1 MIFNAECIHQHCLT
15 GISKLKTYDESA
27 RGMSTD
33 NKRQLIIFYVTCLP
47 IENEPRELATCLRAF
62 LDNCGTMH
70 AELYGKPAPSS
81 TPWPE
86 LHMPLHNKIFAINIC
101 QIRSSVCWDTL
112 FPKQKQDVPQD
123 QCHIKRISMTVY
135 FSFNVYQSSHD
146 TFYCVSDFQYKTLTC
161 YFIRMLTSQ
170 LIFDLI
176 WHNTMY
182 AVVLVLFVC
191 FAVNYK

>member
-1 MIFNAECIHQHCLT
+1 MIFNAECIHKHCLT

-27 RGMSTD
+27 HGMSTD
-33 NKRQLIIFYVTCLP
+33 NKRQLIFFYVTCLP

-101 QIRSSVCWDTL
+101 QIRSSVC
-112 FPKQKQDVPQD
+112 
-123 QCHIKRISMTVY
+123 
-135 FSFNVYQSSHD
+135 
-146 TFYCVSDFQYKTLTC
+146 
-161 YFIRMLTSQ
+161 
-170 LIFDLI
+170 
-176 WHNTMY
+176 
-182 AVVLVLFVC
+182 
-191 FAVNYK
+191 